1 MWHEKTMRTAAKTD
15 VEMIE
20 SSLYL
25 ESACP
30 AQERAVYHFVSDA
43 MTRGAACW
51 PTRTGVRPANVNT
64 NGFASKEGANMATLH
79 RERVEHALN
88 ELLVRIVPEHA
99 DEDEDA
105 ANQRFEDAYDFAIDE
120 LTTAGDAS
128 LVPDVQHIASLI
140 DRKGKAMHTSRLGT
154 AQLIR
159 ASCGPP

>member
-105 ANQRFEDAYDFAIDE
+105 ANQRFEDAYDFAID
-120 LTTAGDAS
+120 
-128 LVPDVQHIASLI
+128 VQHIASLI